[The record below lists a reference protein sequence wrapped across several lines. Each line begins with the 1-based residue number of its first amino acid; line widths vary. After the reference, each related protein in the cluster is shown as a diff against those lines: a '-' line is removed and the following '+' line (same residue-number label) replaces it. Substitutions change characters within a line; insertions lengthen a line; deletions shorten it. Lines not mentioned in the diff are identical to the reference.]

1 MDTVSSYYA
10 EYLISIFCYV
20 FFFSLSTSAQY
31 KEEVNLNDYYSD
43 YDQVLV
49 TIYLDGGYSFDSYVV
64 IQQPDILYLDVE
76 AVFKPLQIKCI
87 PKLNNLVGFIE
98 NEKNLYTINFEKKQ
112 ITIGG
117 KSINISRGIIEELG
131 VKYIRASLLF
141 EAFGLK
147 FIFNPRS
154 LTAKLTSDFDTPFIL
169 QQKRMKTREKI
180 SELRGE
186 EIIVDTIITRDY
198 HLLKLG
204 TLNWGL
210 SSSQSKKNKSNTDI
224 KIELGTELL
233 FGEAN
238 FLIDYNTKN
247 KFNITDIRTR
257 WRFINNDNKFIKQAI
272 IGRVPGER
280 DLITDRNTTAI
291 GATINNTPNTVRKA
305 TGSYTITNTT
315 EPNWNVELY
324 LNDVLIDYTQADA
337 AGLYVFKVPILFG
350 VTNLTLR
357 FYGPLGEVRTEQK
370 TVNNPYT
377 VVPVKKLEYS
387 LTAGVIKDSINNP
400 FGNLTLNY
408 GVTSNLTV
416 AGGVAYSPNNTAHP
430 INATA
435 SASFQPFSV
444 MFLNLDYIHEQR
456 IKGIL
461 DYNITKNAF
470 LNIGY
475 TQFIEGKLPGASR
488 LLKKIE
494 VNFSKPYKNKFFS
507 GLSQI
512 SFIQSRFKTFNYNAF
527 NLMLNSTVNKV
538 KVNSSF
544 FINWASA
551 TTPQINSRL
560 ALSYKLE
567 NGLAL
572 QSLASYDLTTN
583 NFKSIGLRLQK
594 KISKINLICSLQRSV
609 SSKTTTLSFSA
620 NYALPFSNVAFSSF
634 YNGNNFNFAENAT
647 GSMAFGAEQT
657 PHVGNNSAIGKGG
670 FLLYPFLDLNGN
682 GKLDKGEKKVFLPSV
697 KVSGAKAIISKK
709 DSIVRVFDLNA
720 FRNYNVEFLD
730 TDLNNIAWRFKH
742 KTYKIFVDPNQYK
755 RVFIPVISV
764 GEINGMVYLGSRGQ
778 GRITIQ
784 VLDEKENIVVE
795 TLSEFDGYFNYL
807 GLKPGKYTVRVDPEQ
822 IKNLNFKALPK
833 VHQVT
838 IKVSE
843 YGDIIDDLDF
853 TLSKKVPKKPKE

>member
-10 EYLISIFCYV
+10 EYWISILCYV

-31 KEEVNLNDYYSD
+31 KEEVNPNDYYSD
-43 YDQVLV
+43 YDQVLI

-76 AVFKPLQIKCI
+76 AVFKSLQIKCI

-147 FIFNPRS
+147 FTFNPRS
-154 LTAKLTSDFDTPFIL
+154 LTAKLTSNFDPPFIQ
-169 QQKRMKTREKI
+169 QQKRMKTRKKI
-180 SELRGE
+180 SKLRGE

-210 SSSQSKKNKSNTDI
+210 NSSQSKNNTSNTDI

-238 FLIDYNTKN
+238 FLIDYNTKD
-247 KFNITDIRTR
+247 KINITDIQTR

-272 IGRVPGER
+272 IGRVPGQR
-280 DLITDRNTTAI
+280 DLITNRNTTAI

-337 AGLYVFKVPILFG
+337 AGLYLFKVPIVFG
-350 VTNLTLR
+350 ITTLTLR
-357 FYGPLGEVRTEQK
+357 FYGPLGEVRTEQR

-387 LTAGVIKDSINNP
+387 LTAGVIQDSINSP
-400 FGNLTLNY
+400 FGNMRLNY

-430 INATA
+430 ISATA
-435 SASFQPFSV
+435 SASFQPFSA
-444 MFLNLDYIHEQR
+444 MFLNLDYTHEQR

-461 DYNITKNAF
+461 DYYITKNAF

-527 NLMLNSTVNKV
+527 NLMLNSSVSKV

-551 TTPQINSRL
+551 TTPQINSNL
-560 ALSYKLE
+560 ALSYTLG

-583 NFKSIGLRLQK
+583 NFRSIGLRLQK
-594 KISKINLICSLQRSV
+594 KISKINVICSLRRDV
-609 SSKTTTLSFSA
+609 SSKINTFSLSA

-634 YNGNNFNFAENAT
+634 YNGNNFNFSENAA

-697 KVSGAKAIISKK
+697 KVPGAKAIISKK

-755 RVFIPVISV
+755 RVFIPVFTV

-784 VLDEKENIVVE
+784 ILDEKENIVVE

>member
-10 EYLISIFCYV
+10 EYWISIFCYV

-31 KEEVNLNDYYSD
+31 KEEVNPNDYYSD
-43 YDQVLV
+43 YNQVLI

-76 AVFKPLQIKCI
+76 AVFKSLQIKCI

-147 FIFNPRS
+147 FTFNPRS
-154 LTAKLTSDFDTPFIL
+154 LTAKLTSNFDPPFIQ
-169 QQKRMKTREKI
+169 QQKRMKTRKKI
-180 SELRGE
+180 SKLRGE

-210 SSSQSKKNKSNTDI
+210 NSSQSKNNTSNTDI

-238 FLIDYNTKN
+238 FLIDYNTKD
-247 KFNITDIRTR
+247 KINITDIQTR

-272 IGRVPGER
+272 IGRVPGQR
-280 DLITDRNTTAI
+280 DLITNRNTTAI

-337 AGLYVFKVPILFG
+337 AGLYLFKVPIVFG
-350 VTNLTLR
+350 ITTLTLR
-357 FYGPLGEVRTEQK
+357 FYGPLGEVRTEQR

-387 LTAGVIKDSINNP
+387 LTAGVIQDSINSP
-400 FGNLTLNY
+400 FGNMRLNY

-430 INATA
+430 ISATA
-435 SASFQPFSV
+435 SASFQPFSA
-444 MFLNLDYIHEQR
+444 MFLNLDYTHEQR

-461 DYNITKNAF
+461 DYYITKNAF

-475 TQFIEGKLPGASR
+475 TQFIEGKLPGSSR

-512 SFIQSRFKTFNYNAF
+512 SFVQSRYKTFNYNAF
-527 NLMLNSTVNKV
+527 NLMLNSSVSKV

-551 TTPQINSRL
+551 TTPQINSNL
-560 ALSYKLE
+560 ALSYTLG

-583 NFKSIGLRLQK
+583 NFRSIGLRLQK
-594 KISKINLICSLQRSV
+594 KISKINLVCSLQRDV
-609 SSKTTTLSFSA
+609 SSKTTTFSISA

-634 YNGNNFNFAENAT
+634 YNGNNFNFSENAA

>member
-10 EYLISIFCYV
+10 EYWISIFCYV

-387 LTAGVIKDSINNP
+387 LTAGVIQDSINNP

-461 DYNITKNAF
+461 DYYITKNAF